1 MLSPSRLLLLTLLIV
16 SSVAVGGRDEKAH
29 DSRALTYD
37 GQTRGPAPIPPSERG
52 VQAVVAEP
60 WFKVSDEGRTLE
72 GPAFDRNGDL
82 LFCDFS
88 GRRVLRLTPGKK
100 LSTVFTLNEFAP
112 GGVAV
117 HKDGRIFIAAL
128 DVPTGSGSIIAVGP
142 EGSGMQTNVPES
154 AGYCPNDLVFD

>member
-1 MLSPSRLLLLTLLIV
+1 M
-16 SSVAVGGRDEKAH
+16 AV
-29 DSRALTYD
+29 
-37 GQTRGPAPIPPSERG
+37 
-52 VQAVVAEP
+52 P

-82 LFCDFS
+82 LFCDVS

-100 LSTVFTLNEFAP
+100 LTTVFTLNESAP

-128 DVPTGSGSIIAVGP
+128 DVPTGSGSVPVHARIALGVLASCTSTGVRP
-142 EGSGMQTNVPES
+142 GLTSNHNGRRR
-154 AGYCPNDLVFD
+154 LV